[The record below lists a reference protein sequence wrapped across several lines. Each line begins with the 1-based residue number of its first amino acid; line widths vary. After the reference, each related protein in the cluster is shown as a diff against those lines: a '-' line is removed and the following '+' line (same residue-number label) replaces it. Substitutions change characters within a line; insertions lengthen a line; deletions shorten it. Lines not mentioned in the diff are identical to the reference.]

1 LERPLAMK
9 LVLLVLFTMAVCSTG
24 CNPRQLPGF
33 KQEAERQDARVT
45 RETDVAIQKSRA
57 FQELNRLCT
66 EELPRPGSFVLT
78 NKGRSFNGETF
89 LSYDYR
95 STEDY
100 ESVKRFYKTYF
111 AEHGWVLTKEKDGGW
126 GPSSMEFHHE
136 KHRVTIY
143 DMSDEETIY
152 SVVCANL

>member
-1 LERPLAMK
+1 M
-9 LVLLVLFTMAVCSTG
+9 VVCSTG

-66 EELPRPGSFVLT
+66 EELPRPKSFVLVQ
-78 NKGRSFNGETF
+78 KDRSFNGETF
-89 LSYDYR
+89 LGYYYQ
-95 STEDY
+95 STDDY

-111 AEHGWVLTKEKDGGW
+111 AEHGWVLTKEKDSGW
-126 GPSSMEFHHE
+126 GPKSIEFHNE
-136 KHRVTIY
+136 DHRVTIEEVPN
-143 DMSDEETIY
+143 EETIY
-152 SVVCANL
+152 AVVCANL